1 MNRFLRTATVLP
13 ILSLALALSACCGD
27 TTATVQV
34 HVVDGENGAEI
45 AMPQVLV
52 DGDQATCGDNHFFQ
66 SAPVPT
72 DDGGT
77 VVGPP
82 TSDFGVGPPPSTH
95 FCATWIAN
103 VDPGTKI
110 VKVTASGYF
119 GTETQIDTGSEGG
132 AMSCPSPR
140 DVEVTVAIY
149 RKPG

>member
-1 MNRFLRTATVLP
+1 MNRLLRTATVL
-13 ILSLALALSACCGD
+13 SALGLSACCGD
-27 TTATVQV
+27 TEATVQV

-45 AMPQVLV
+45 AMPQVIV
-52 DGDQATCGDNHFFQ
+52 DGNQASCGDTRFQ

-82 TSDFGVGPPPSTH
+82 PGDFGVGPPPSTH

-132 AMSCPSPR
+132 AMSCASPR